1 MYMYRKMVTS
11 FTHPSPVLPGT
22 ISWSSTLSNHVYLS
36 IDIILV
42 YLKAGMNQ
50 WSVLS
55 QLLFGVVMD
64 VVPSE
69 ARSGKP
75 SELLCADD
83 LVLTAPIME
92 RLGRRIAE

>member
-1 MYMYRKMVTS
+1 
-11 FTHPSPVLPGT
+11 
-22 ISWSSTLSNHVYLS
+22 
-36 IDIILV
+36 
-42 YLKAGMNQ
+42 MNQ

-55 QLLFGVVMD
+55 PLQLSVVMD

-69 ARSGKP
+69 ARRGIP

-92 RLGRRIAE
+92 PLGIRLAE